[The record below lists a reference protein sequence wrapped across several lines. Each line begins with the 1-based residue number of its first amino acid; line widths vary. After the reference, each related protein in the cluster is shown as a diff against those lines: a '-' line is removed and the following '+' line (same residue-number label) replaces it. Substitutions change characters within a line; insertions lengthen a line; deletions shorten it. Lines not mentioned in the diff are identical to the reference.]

1 MSAAFYYVDG
11 IPTKGLWVDLDNITD
26 TDDILELLAKEEL
39 IPRNEDDEPDY
50 DGDLLVA
57 DVEGDLAK
65 CFYSSSVDGFDLDDF
80 IEVRDYC
87 DGDEDKEEAVAAFID
102 YMSSGSFSKD
112 DFESSYCGKWDSEIA
127 YAENLVEEL
136 GYLDQMP
143 ENLRYYFD
151 YEKFAY
157 DLFISDYYFA
167 DGHVFNR
174 NY

>member
-1 MSAAFYYVDG
+1 MSQAFYYVDG
-11 IPTKGLWVDLDNITD
+11 IPTKGLWVDLDMVED
-26 TDDILELLAKEEL
+26 TDGVLELLAEGGF
-39 IPRNEDDEPDY
+39 IPRNEDEEPDY

-57 DVEGDLAK
+57 DIEGDLVK
-65 CFYSSSVDGFDLDDF
+65 CFYSSSVDGLDLAEF

-87 DGDEDKEEAVAAFID
+87 AGDEEKEEAVAAFID
-102 YMSSGSFSKD
+102 NMSSGSFSKD
-112 DFESSYCGKWDSEIA
+112 DFESSYCGKWNSEEE

-136 GYLDQMP
+136 GYLDEMP

-151 YEKFAY
+151 YSKFAY
-157 DLFISDYYFA
+157 DLFINDCYFV